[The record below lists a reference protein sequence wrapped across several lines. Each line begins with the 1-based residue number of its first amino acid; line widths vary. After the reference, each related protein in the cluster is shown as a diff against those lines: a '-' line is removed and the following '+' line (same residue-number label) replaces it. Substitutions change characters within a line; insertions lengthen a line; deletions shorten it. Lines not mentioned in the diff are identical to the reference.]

1 MAISSLDVLCCRIV
15 IGDADPA
22 NLMAINN
29 PITLTEVKEI
39 EINESYKKLIGTAKV
54 VFPKGTVFKST
65 LLGAATLEGKDAS
78 RITAEVMQDGIII
91 EKHTSQSAVDASTF
105 KTGQRISISLGYN
118 GVLKKMFEGYITG
131 YNSDNQFELN
141 CENMAY
147 KLKLKQAPK
156 FVTPIIG
163 TKVNDVLGE
172 KYNLLK
178 DTGFQI
184 HSETKRFDINIGQ
197 IKVTD
202 NFTVADVL
210 SDWSKFKVYCFLKYD
225 ENSPDDMPT
234 IAVGRPYSS
243 SKSQP
248 VFPGNEQSGP
258 FKVYFDYHVA
268 NSTLKVVKTDPKFL
282 AVTAKALGT
291 DEKFFEVTIRLN
303 PEYAPEKKGSKEF
316 QTVNATQISK
326 KTHKVTGNVTA
337 QGSKTNTKVD
347 LSTYTIVPYMS
358 SNMKINSDK
367 LVEEAIEYFKGYN
380 LNGITGKL
388 TLFGDLALNTAVQVE
403 LIDDINSSKNGVYI
417 VDEVVTKF
425 GTEGYRQTISTPY
438 RIKGNKTEKNG

>member
-337 QGSKTNTKVD
+337 QGAKTKTKVD

-438 RIKGNKTEKNG
+438 RIKGNKTEINR

>member
-326 KTHKVTGNVTA
+326 KKHKVTGNVTA
-337 QGSKTNTKVD
+337 QGSKTKTKVD

>member
-337 QGSKTNTKVD
+337 QGAKTKTKVD

-438 RIKGNKTEKNG
+438 RIKGNKTEING